1 MIAAIMFPVHIR
13 HLFLTCLWTC
23 WDSAALAPSYR
34 LGHIL
39 LHVIVLKQE
48 LTQGVFFIWQNT
60 SLLHTLC
67 HVRKHPTGQSKWH
80 GWPNPNQETGHDCL
94 LTTHEAKDSRRAKVS
109 IRQLGKSI
117 FPREWGVGWQSE
129 YLLNSNLICG
139 HVCLQ
144 NEEITGIC

>member
-1 MIAAIMFPVHIR
+1 MIATLMFPVHHK
-13 HLFLTCLWTC
+13 HLFLTYLWTC

-67 HVRKHPTGQSKWH
+67 HVRKHPTGQSKRH
-80 GWPNPNQETGHDCL
+80 GWPNANKRQGMTICL
-94 LTTHEAKDSRRAKVS
+94 PRVKPEIVAGPRLAC
-109 IRQLGKSI
+109 QLGKSI
-117 FPREWGVGWQSE
+117 FPREWGVGWQRE